1 MQIGWHELGSKRADA
16 ADGETIELH
25 GFPVAFHPS
34 SRATRF
40 LLVADAPCCA
50 GCVPG
55 DPVAMVEV
63 QAASPVAMQSGA
75 LRLAGRWQ
83 VARNSR
89 DAPRYQLLDAHTLE
103 PPGWRGITR
112 RGVLAAAGPLIC
124 LGTRAASAD
133 PAQAQAVIAAS
144 TTVDIHSHA
153 QWGIVTGPTPDVTT
167 VSAPMRQGGMKVAC
181 LAITTNQF
189 TAVANVGGI
198 ATFRDPTTV
207 TLYELGQK
215 RFASLHKVVQ
225 TQGLAVITDAA
236 GMRAAQAGSPSVV
249 IAAEGADYLEGQIDR
264 VDEAYTKWS
273 LRHLQLTHYRVNE
286 LGDIQTTPAVHG
298 GLTDFGAEVIRR
310 CNRLGIVVDVAH
322 GTYDLVKRAVSVT
335 TRPIVLSHTNLHAWP
350 GTYARQITA
359 AHAKL
364 IAETG
369 GVIGVWPP
377 AHEFPTMG
385 AMAAG
390 MARMVDA
397 VGMDHVGLGTDL
409 RGLGAA
415 TVFPDYDRL
424 PALAE
429 ALLQAG
435 FSPTDAGKILG
446 GNYARVFT
454 SCVA

>member
-16 ADGETIELH
+16 ADGETIELQR
-25 GFPVAFHPS
+25 FPGRIPS
-34 SRATRF
+34 I
-40 LLVADAPCCA
+40 
-50 GCVPG
+50 VPR
-55 DPVAMVEV
+55 DPVPVGGGRAMLRRLRPGGSCGHGR
-63 QAASPVAMQSGA
+63 SPGRVTVAMQSGA
-75 LRLAGRWQ
+75 LRLAGRRQ

-112 RGVLAAAGPLIC
+112 RGVLAGAGPLIC
-124 LGTRAASAD
+124 LGTRSASAD

-153 QWGIVTGPTPDVTT
+153 QWGVITGSTPDVTT

-207 TLYELGQK
+207 SLYELGQK
-215 RFASLHKVVQ
+215 RFASLHKVVR

-236 GMRAAQAGSPSVV
+236 GMRAAQAGSPSAV

-264 VDEAYTKWS
+264 VDEAYTTWS
-273 LRHLQLTHYRVNE
+273 LRHLQLTHCRVNE

-350 GTYARQITA
+350 GTYARA
-359 AHAKL
+359 DHGGAREADRGDRWCDRRL
-364 IAETG
+364 ATG
-369 GVIGVWPP
+369 P
-377 AHEFPTMG
+377 
-385 AMAAG
+385 
-390 MARMVDA
+390 
-397 VGMDHVGLGTDL
+397 
-409 RGLGAA
+409 
-415 TVFPDYDRL
+415 
-424 PALAE
+424 
-429 ALLQAG
+429 
-435 FSPTDAGKILG
+435 
-446 GNYARVFT
+446 
-454 SCVA
+454 